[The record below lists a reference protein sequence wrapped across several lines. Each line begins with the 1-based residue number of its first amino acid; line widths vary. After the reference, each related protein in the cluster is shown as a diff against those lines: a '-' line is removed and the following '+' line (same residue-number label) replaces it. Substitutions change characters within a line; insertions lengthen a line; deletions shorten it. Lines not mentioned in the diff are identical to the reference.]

1 MAQQLVESLEVRP
14 LTGNDLSRV
23 VEVHLK
29 GFQGFFLS
37 FLGKGFLT
45 LLYDGFL
52 KDPDGIVLVANSGGD
67 VVGFVAGS
75 LHQKGFYQRLLS
87 KKRWSFAWAS
97 LGALLRRPWIFP
109 RLLRAL
115 RQPAIAAKSCAEA
128 CLMSIAVK
136 PEAEGRG
143 IGKKLVEAFCR
154 EAAGRGAP
162 AVCLTTDREGQDQVN
177 RFYEQMGFQVSRT
190 YVTPEGRAMN
200 EYLITL
206 K

>member
-1 MAQQLVESLEVRP
+1 
-14 LTGNDLSRV
+14 
-23 VEVHLK
+23 
-29 GFQGFFLS
+29 
-37 FLGKGFLT
+37 
-45 LLYDGFL
+45 
-52 KDPDGIVLVANSGGD
+52 
-67 VVGFVAGS
+67 
-75 LHQKGFYQRLLS
+75 
-87 KKRWSFAWAS
+87 
-97 LGALLRRPWIFP
+97 
-109 RLLRAL
+109 
-115 RQPAIAAKSCAEA
+115 
-128 CLMSIAVK
+128 LMSIAVK

>member
-1 MAQQLVESLEVRP
+1 M
-14 LTGNDLSRV
+14 TGNDLSRV

-52 KDPDGIVLVANSGGD
+52 KDPDGIALVAESGGE
-67 VVGFVAGS
+67 VAGFVAGS
-75 LHQKGFYQRLLS
+75 LHQQGFYQRLLS

-97 LGALLRRPWIFP
+97 LGALLRRPWIGP

-115 RQPAIAAKSCAEA
+115 RQPAKAAKASAEA

-136 PEAEGRG
+136 PEAEGLG

-154 EAAGRGAP
+154 EVAGRGAP
-162 AVCLTTDREGQDQVN
+162 AVCLTTDREGYDQVN
-177 RFYEQMGFQVSRT
+177 RFYEKIGFQVSRT